1 MSDEGD
7 DAMIYKRFA
16 ARLKA
21 QDWLAITIELVIVIV
36 GVFVGT
42 QVANWNEQRLENR
55 ETQRLLTQLKPEV
68 QSLLKFYSNARS
80 YYSVTRGYAATAFD
94 GWRRHPN
101 VSDRDFV
108 IAAYQASQI
117 AGIGTNNAT
126 WATIFGADRL
136 RTINDPGIRDSLT
149 YLMTSDTKP
158 IDSEAV
164 DTPYRQNVRSV
175 IPVEIQDAIRARC
188 GDRGRPDGTQLF
200 YLPKTCDLPIPPADA
215 AKAAA
220 ALRARP
226 HLADDLRWH
235 TAAVAAFLGNL
246 EQFEAKAEA
255 LAGRLNKL
263 E

>member
-1 MSDEGD
+1 
-7 DAMIYKRFA
+7 MIYKRFA

-21 QDWLAITIELVIVIV
+21 QDWLAITIELAIVVI

-42 QVANWNEQRLENR
+42 QVANWNEQRIENR
-55 ETQRLLTQLKPEV
+55 ETQRMLTRLKPEV

-80 YYSVTRGYAATAFD
+80 YYNVTRGYSATAFN
-94 GWRRHPN
+94 GWRRDPR

-136 RTINDPGIRDSLT
+136 STIDDPVIRDNLAF
-149 YLMTSDTKP
+149 LMTNDTKQ
-158 IDSEAV
+158 IDAQAV

-175 IPVEIQDAIRARC
+175 IPVEIQDAIRAKC
-188 GDRGRPDGTQLF
+188 GDRNRPNSPQIF
-200 YLPKTCDLPIPPADA
+200 YLPKDCDLKIPAADA

-220 ALRARP
+220 DLRARP
-226 HLADDLRWH
+226 QLTDDLRWH

-246 EQFEAKAEA
+246 EQFETKAET
-255 LAGRLNKL
+255 LAGRLSTLK
-263 E
+263 